1 MNLRKRQSGQL
12 MLIVL
17 GTLFLGGG
25 AATGVFVSGK
35 TIDSI
40 RRDVKALRLDTH
52 RQEEVFALLDRWA
65 TIADSTSD
73 DLPEYASALMDLV
86 RQHDATHADFQEALE
101 RQRVAFREAE
111 GELLPLRD
119 QLRATLSRE
128 EWNRLFQ

>member
-1 MNLRKRQSGQL
+1 MNLHKRQSGQL

-25 AATGVFVSGK
+25 TATGVFVSGK

-40 RRDVKALRLDTH
+40 RRDVKAIRLDAH
-52 RQEEVFALLDRWA
+52 RQEEVIALLDHWVA
-65 TIADSTSD
+65 IADSASD
-73 DLPEYASALMDLV
+73 ALPEYASALMDLV
-86 RQHDATHADFQEALE
+86 RRQDATRVDFQRVLE

-119 QLRATLSRE
+119 QLRTTLSRD

>member
-1 MNLRKRQSGQL
+1 MNLHKRQSGQL
-12 MLIVL
+12 MLIIL

-25 AATGVFVSGK
+25 TATGVFVSGK

-40 RRDVKALRLDTH
+40 RRDVKALRLDAH
-52 RQEEVFALLDRWA
+52 RQEEVFALLDRWTA
-65 TIADSTSD
+65 IADSASD

-86 RQHDATHADFQEALE
+86 GRHDATHADFQQVFE

-119 QLRATLSRE
+119 RLRATLSRD

>member
-1 MNLRKRQSGQL
+1 MNLHKRQSGQL

-25 AATGVFVSGK
+25 TATGVFVSGK

-40 RRDVKALRLDTH
+40 RRDVKAIRLDTH
-52 RQEEVFALLDRWA
+52 RQEEVIALLDHWVA
-65 TIADSTSD
+65 IADSASD
-73 DLPEYASALMDLV
+73 ALPEYASALMDLV
-86 RQHDATHADFQEALE
+86 RRQDATRVDFQRVLE

-119 QLRATLSRE
+119 QLRTTLSRD

>member
-1 MNLRKRQSGQL
+1 

-40 RRDVKALRLDTH
+40 RREVKTLRLDTG
-52 RQEEVFALLDRWA
+52 RKEEVYALLDRWQE
-65 TIADSTSD
+65 IADPASD
-73 DLPEYASALMDLV
+73 HLAENARELMDLV
-86 RQHDATHADFQEALE
+86 RQHDATRADFQQVLE
-101 RQRVAFREAE
+101 RQRVAFTEAE

-119 QLRATLSRE
+119 RLRETLSRD